1 MATIEQ
7 NTELEEEIDIL
18 AYIKLF
24 LSKWYWIALSCI
36 ICGIIALGVYRYA
49 TKVFEANA
57 SIIIVEKED
66 ALGCM
71 SSLLKDFGQMGTGK
85 ANIDNQIGVLQSYTL
100 INKTLHNIDY
110 RISYFNHGRVH
121 NVEIYKDSPFYVDLD
136 TSYYDYDNKQLYT
149 PEPIEIKIISDD
161 EYRLTIDRDSCT
173 ISKLMVWGEQY
184 QDSIYKFTI
193 RKSDK
198 FDIKELKDQRM
209 EYVFVI
215 NNYNTL
221 TKLYQKQL
229 VVEASSKKGTIV
241 NLSIKDNVPEKAT
254 DFLNGLIEACI
265 EKDLEEKNKTSQKS
279 EEFINSQLT
288 QITDSLM
295 FAETNLEEFR
305 SNNKIVNLSDEGSL
319 LYKKLEE
326 QEKNKSTLDIRLK
339 YYNYLLRSIQI
350 KEQDIKMPSITG
362 IDDPLLNSLISQLN
376 KLYTEKQVL
385 AFSATPDNP
394 SLQIINMKIE
404 QTVGSLVDNVNS
416 LIESTKLEL
425 SEIQKEIEKTDANIQ
440 QLPST
445 ERELINIQRKFDVN
459 NTVYSFL
466 LQKRAEI
473 GLTKAANISDIKILD
488 EARPENALQS
498 FPKTKFLFLIA
509 LFLGIC
515 IPCAIIL
522 LINQLDKTI
531 KNKSEIETKTSVP
544 IIGTILHNR
553 HSDQIPVKTK
563 PKSSIAESFRAIRS
577 NLPFFL
583 KSSGST
589 SVIAL
594 TSTVS
599 GEGKSFC
606 ALNLASIL
614 SLVNKKVLL
623 IGLDLR
629 KPRVAEMLNVSNNIG
644 VTTHLIGRDSLDD
657 VILHSEINNLD
668 VIVAGPIP
676 PNPAE
681 LIESPEFDAFITN
694 CKGRGYDYIIL
705 DTPPIGLVA
714 DTIAIAKHAD
724 ANIFVMRQN
733 YTSKE
738 SISLANSLA
747 KEHQIENLSIML
759 NDVDINGQ
767 GYGYGYGYG
776 YGTYR
781 DKNSKHGYYSDEE
794 EEKTSFFSK
803 FKRKK

>member
-24 LSKWYWIALSCI
+24 LSKWYWILLSCI
-36 ICGIIALGVYRYA
+36 LCGIIALGVYRYA

-66 ALGCM
+66 ALGSM

-100 INKTLHNIDY
+100 INKTLHNVDY
-110 RISYFNHGRVH
+110 RISYFNHGRIH
-121 NVEIYKDSPFYVDLD
+121 DVEIYKDSPFYVDLD

-149 PEPIEIKIISDD
+149 PEPIEIRIISDD

-184 QDSIYKFTI
+184 QDSIYKFTV

-265 EKDLEEKNKTSQKS
+265 EKDLEEKNKTSQRS

-498 FPKTKFLFLIA
+498 FPKTKFLFLIV

-531 KNKSEIETKTSVP
+531 KNKSEIEAKTSVP

-694 CKGRGYDYIIL
+694 CKGRDYDYIIL